1 MAIHKRVDDP
11 AHPGQK
17 KHMVL
22 PAFGF
27 EPTDGLA
34 QLIVDIWGDSKL
46 EAKLM
51 ERDRKTR
58 LPTQGAVREA
68 TTRVKRAGYDLTRAV
83 IITEAEHDSDY
94 IMQSDDEIV
103 FVLPNKKRV
112 ASPAANLL
120 DTAKLLMACTPNGI

>member
-1 MAIHKRVDDP
+1 MAIHKRVHDP
-11 AHPGQK
+11 SYPGQH
-17 KHMVL
+17 KHLVL
-22 PAFGF
+22 PAFSF

-34 QLIVDIWGDSKL
+34 QLIVDIWGDSRL
-46 EAKLM
+46 QAKLL
-51 ERDRKTR
+51 ERDRKTK
-58 LPTQGAVREA
+58 LPTPRAVREA

-83 IITEAEHDSDY
+83 IITETEHDSDY

-103 FVLPNKKRV
+103 FVLPSKKRV